1 MSETITN
8 KWMDWLNINDKCNY
22 QGPAVYKVRLTNAN
36 GSACTLERL
45 LKADKEGIMC
55 IGHTSNMKQRRA
67 QFLSAMNGASG
78 HSEMNLVYYLKAY
91 TNFPNRFKDTNI
103 QYSFCKC
110 SDVTESKK
118 EEENLIKSY
127 FKEFGEVPPL
137 NSAIPNR
144 YENWEF

>member
-1 MSETITN
+1 MTN
-8 KWMDWLNINDKCNY
+8 KWMGWLNINEKCNY

-36 GSACTLERL
+36 SNAYALERL
-45 LKADKEGIMC
+45 LKADKKGIMC

-67 QFLSAMNGASG
+67 QFVSAINRASG
-78 HSEMNLVYYLKAY
+78 HSEMNLVYYLKDY
-91 TNFPNRFKDTNI
+91 PNFLKRFKDENF

-110 SDVTESKK
+110 SGVAESRKK
-118 EEENLIKSY
+118 EEKLIKSY

-144 YENWEF
+144 YKKWES